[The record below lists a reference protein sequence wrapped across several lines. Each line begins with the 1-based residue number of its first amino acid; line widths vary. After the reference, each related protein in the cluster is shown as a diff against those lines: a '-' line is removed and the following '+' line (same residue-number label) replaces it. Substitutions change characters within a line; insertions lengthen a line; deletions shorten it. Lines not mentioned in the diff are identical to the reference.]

1 MGAGRPVAAVIQERD
16 AEGRGGGGGESPGS
30 GYVLRVEPMGAAG
43 GSHVGHGRQRR
54 VQGDLGLS

>member
-1 MGAGRPVAAVIQERD
+1 MLKA
-16 AEGRGGGGGESPGS
+16 RGGGGGESPGS